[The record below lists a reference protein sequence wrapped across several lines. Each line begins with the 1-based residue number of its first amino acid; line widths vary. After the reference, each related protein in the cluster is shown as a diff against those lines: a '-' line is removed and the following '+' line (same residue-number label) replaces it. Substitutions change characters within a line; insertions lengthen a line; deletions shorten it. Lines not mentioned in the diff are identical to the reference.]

1 MANLELMKTAKNN
14 ENIGWRLNI
23 LNYAVYLIFL

>member
-1 MANLELMKTAKNN
+1 MVKLGLLATAKNN
-14 ENIGWRLNI
+14 ENIGWGLNI